1 MGSNVMETRRE
12 REEKKAERRKGGTAV
27 GAHCVRPRRSEGAA
41 TQITLRMDDDDR
53 VLVITPGLRIPLA
66 ELEYLASRSGGPGG
80 QHVNTSSTRIEIWWD
95 VAGSP
100 SLNPA
105 QRAQLL
111 ERLRARL
118 DSAGRLRLVSS
129 GTRSQ
134 LRNREDA
141 TERLR
146 AVVVAALAIRKKRKA
161 TKPSRAAK
169 AARLEA
175 KRRRAA
181 TKRHRRPPGERDD

>member
-1 MGSNVMETRRE
+1 MADEN
-12 REEKKAERRKGGTAV
+12 A
-27 GAHCVRPRRSEGAA
+27 
-41 TQITLRMDDDDR
+41 LD
-53 VLVITPGLRIPLA
+53 ITPELRLPLS

-80 QHVNTSSTRIEIWWD
+80 QHVNTSSTKIEVWWD
-95 VAGSP
+95 VVGSP
-100 SLNPA
+100 SLSPE
-105 QRAQLL
+105 QRAHLL
-111 ERLRARL
+111 QRLGTRL
-118 DSAGRLRLVSS
+118 DSTGRLRVVSS

-146 AVVVAALAIRKKRKA
+146 ALVAAALAVRKKRTP
-161 TKPSRAAK
+161 TKPGRAAK

-181 TKRHRRPPGERDD
+181 TKRDRRPPGHRDD

>member
-1 MGSNVMETRRE
+1 M
-12 REEKKAERRKGGTAV
+12 
-27 GAHCVRPRRSEGAA
+27 P
-41 TQITLRMDDDDR
+41 DDSR
-53 VLVITPGLRIPLA
+53 LEITPDLRLPFS
-66 ELEYLASRSGGPGG
+66 ELDYRASRSGGPGG
-80 QHVNTSSTRIEIWWD
+80 QHVNTSSTRIEVWWD

-100 SLNPA
+100 SLTPE

-111 ERLRARL
+111 ERLAPRL
-118 DSAGRLRLVSS
+118 DSNGRLRLVSS
-129 GTRSQ
+129 GSRSQ
-134 LRNREDA
+134 LRNREDV

-146 AVVVAALAIRKKRKA
+146 TVLAAALAVRKKRRP

-181 TKRHRRPPGERDD
+181 TKQHRRVPPLDD

>member
-1 MGSNVMETRRE
+1 MA
-12 REEKKAERRKGGTAV
+12 EENA
-27 GAHCVRPRRSEGAA
+27 
-41 TQITLRMDDDDR
+41 LD
-53 VLVITPGLRIPLA
+53 ITPELRLPLA

-80 QHVNTSSTRIEIWWD
+80 QHVNTSSTRIEVWWD

-100 SLNPA
+100 SLSPG
-105 QRAQLL
+105 QRAHLL
-111 ERLRARL
+111 QRLGTRL
-118 DSAGRLRLVSS
+118 DSAGRLRVVSS

-146 AVVVAALAIRKKRKA
+146 ALVAAALAVRKKRTP
-161 TKPSRAAK
+161 TKPGRAAK

-181 TKRHRRPPGERDD
+181 TKRDRRPPGHRDD